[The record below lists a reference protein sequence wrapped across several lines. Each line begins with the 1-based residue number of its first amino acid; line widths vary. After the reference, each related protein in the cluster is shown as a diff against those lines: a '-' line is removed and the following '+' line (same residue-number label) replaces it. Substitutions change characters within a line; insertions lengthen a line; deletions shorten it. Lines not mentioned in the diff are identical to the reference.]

1 MTKHPVIRQRRRLLP
16 RIAAATL
23 LLALAGLA
31 YFLLSGP
38 RAEPAALAALVPD
51 ETLVLRDEGWLTLAP
66 RGAAPAAGLVFYP
79 GGLVPTE
86 AYAPLARAVAAEGY
100 LVALLRMPLN
110 LAVLDSGRA
119 LAVLESYPEI
129 GRWVVAGHSLG
140 GSMAA
145 RFAADYSQGI
155 DGLLL
160 LAAWPE
166 DSVDLS
172 SSPLA
177 VTSVYGS
184 EDGLATPGEVLA
196 AAPRLPADTAFIR
209 IEGGNHAQFG
219 RYGRQNGDN
228 EALISPDEQLAQTV
242 EVALALLRRVVAAG

>member
-1 MTKHPVIRQRRRLLP
+1 MTRQRRRLLL
-16 RIAAATL
+16 RIAAAAL
-23 LLALAGLA
+23 LLALAGLG
-31 YFLLSGP
+31 YFLASGP
-38 RAEPAALAALVPD
+38 RAEAAALAALVPD
-51 ETLVLRDEGWLTLAP
+51 ESFVLRDEGWLTLAP
-66 RGAAPAAGLVFYP
+66 RDARPKAGLAFYP
-79 GGLVPTE
+79 GGLVPAE
-86 AYAPLARAVAAEGY
+86 AYAPLARALAAEGY

-119 LAVLESYPEI
+119 LAVLESYPQI
-129 GRWVVAGHSLG
+129 GRWVIAGHSLG

-145 RFAADYSQGI
+145 RFAAGHSQEV

-166 DSVDLS
+166 EGVDLS
-172 SSPLA
+172 SSSLA

-184 EDGLATPGEVLA
+184 EDGLATPDEVLA
-196 AAPRLPADTAFIR
+196 AAPRLPGDTAFVR

-228 EALISPDEQLAQTV
+228 EALIPPEAQQSQTV
-242 EVALALLRRVVAAG
+242 AAALALLRRAEAAG

>member
-1 MTKHPVIRQRRRLLP
+1 MTRQRRRLLL

-31 YFLLSGP
+31 YLLASGP

-66 RGAAPAAGLVFYP
+66 RDATPETALVFYP
-79 GGLVPTE
+79 GGLVPAE
-86 AYAPLARAVAAEGY
+86 AYAPFARALAAQGY

-119 LAVLESYPEI
+119 QAVLERYPQI
-129 GRWVVAGHSLG
+129 GRWVIAGHSLG

-145 RFAADYSQGI
+145 RFAADHSQDV

-166 DSVDLS
+166 ESVDLS
-172 SSPLA
+172 LSPLA

-184 EDGLATPGEVLA
+184 EDGLATPDEVLA
-196 AAPRLPADTAFIR
+196 AAPRLPADTTFLR

-228 EALISPDEQLAQTV
+228 EASIAPEAQHLQTV
-242 EVALALLRRVVAAG
+242 AAALALLRRVEAAG

>member
-1 MTKHPVIRQRRRLLP
+1 VIRQRRRLLL

-23 LLALAGLA
+23 LLVLAGLA
-31 YFLLSGP
+31 YFLVSGP

-119 LAVLESYPEI
+119 LAVLESYPEV
-129 GRWVVAGHSLG
+129 GPWVIAGHSLG

-145 RFAADYSQGI
+145 RFAADHAQDV

-166 DSVDLS
+166 ESVDLS
-172 SSPLA
+172 SSSLA

-196 AAPRLPADTAFIR
+196 AAPRLPADTVFIR

-219 RYGRQNGDN
+219 RYGRQNGDR
-228 EALISPDEQLAQTV
+228 EALIPPEAQQLQTV
-242 EVALALLRRVVAAG
+242 AATLALLRRVAAAG